1 MVGFNRRFSPHI
13 SKMKSLL
20 EGKKAPKCFIFTMN
34 AGFIAEDHWT
44 QDPKTGGGRIIGE
57 ACHYLDLM
65 RYLANSPFKTWS
77 AIKIQDENTESS
89 MDDRAIINLEFEDGS
104 IGSIHYLSNGGPFPK
119 ERLEVFCENSVLQLN
134 NFKALQGFGWDT
146 FSNYKTVKQDKG
158 QNICVKKFID
168 AARLNTE
175 SPIPFEE
182 VIEVAKITVDIGR
195 SLRNQT

>member
-77 AIKIQDENTESS
+77 AIKLQDENTESS

-146 FSNYKTVKQDKG
+146 FNNYKT
-158 QNICVKKFID
+158 
-168 AARLNTE
+168 
-175 SPIPFEE
+175 
-182 VIEVAKITVDIGR
+182 ITF
-195 SLRNQT
+195 